1 MPRVYA
7 YLLFNEQFDPAGA
20 ATLVGPTII
29 GLLVIIRFRPAANR
43 VYPSLR

>member
-29 GLLVIIRFRPAANR
+29 GLQLQ
-43 VYPSLR
+43 